1 MLGIPINL
9 SNQVEL
15 NDIKVDFTALKVRID
30 KVWYGVE
37 AKQIALLKLLLN
49 NYGQAI
55 SRDKIMQEIWP
66 NVIVSDNSV
75 SQLITQLRKTL
86 HDEKDSPKFIKTV
99 PRTGYQ
105 LIAKITTKKTDNS
118 SVIRKSTLGIFMS
131 IGLCLGLAISFTW
144 HLLTKETPPKNN
156 YDYQSRL
163 TSVPG
168 AEVFLRYSPN
178 GRYLAFSQT
187 ASNRSQMDLVVF
199 DAQSKALHSIKSSGY
214 SEQAP
219 VWSPDG
225 KWLAYYRHNP
235 ISCTVRIMSV
245 STPVETWRLSPDF
258 HMADCQPGFRRSKI
272 HWPIQSTLYSTEWHQ
287 GAPKLVEITLDNKT
301 YPKEKSRRLLNQY
314 QPIEMDINA
323 KQNMLIVQKN
333 NQAFELSR
341 VDLKTHSSEPLLESK
356 QVFWGVNWDLQQTGF
371 WIGNEALRHY
381 KNFNNMNL
389 VHQPVGFIADLAI
402 NPITGDVA
410 HSEGMASVNLYDL
423 TLQKFEKQ
431 INNNQ
436 LQLSSSARLDVL
448 PAISDNGLQ
457 TAFVSYQRRGL
468 DGFRYIEIWLK
479 NKQKKTATVLA
490 NLPENITVSYLLWSP
505 SGENLLVA
513 DTDHNIYLINTFS
526 RKLVPI
532 ISGFKDLEQVL
543 WSDNG
548 REIYYNTKQPGQN
561 WLQWAYD
568 LQLASSY
575 LKEEKISIAPITNL
589 TLKDIKKLNPSFTL
603 YRKSIHEFLAKN
615 IDDFI
620 ILNAL
625 PSSLHLYRPAITD
638 IGIYYVLQQG
648 HKLFLYLYLF
658 ESRENIKINQLGF
671 YEHDINVPLT
681 VSSSKDAKYVVYSRV
696 EGVEM
701 DIILHKKKAEH

>member
-1 MLGIPINL
+1 MFINL
-9 SNQVEL
+9 SNQVKL
-15 NDIKVDFTALKVRID
+15 NDIEVDFAALKLRID

-37 AKQIALLKLLLN
+37 AKQITLLKLLFD

-66 NVIVSDNSV
+66 DVIVSDNSV

-86 HDEKDSPKFIKTV
+86 HDDKGTPKFIKTV
-99 PRTGYQ
+99 PRIGYQ
-105 LIAKITTKKTDNS
+105 LIAHISTKQKEKPAIIN
-118 SVIRKSTLGIFMS
+118 KSTLAIFMS
-131 IGLCLGLAISFTW
+131 LGLFMGLALSYFW
-144 HLLTKETPPKNN
+144 HLLTLETPQESN
-156 YDYQSRL
+156 YSYQSRL

-187 ASNRSQMDLVVF
+187 ANNRSQMDLVIY

-225 KWLAYYRHNP
+225 KWLAYYRHDP
-235 ISCTVRIMSV
+235 ISCTIRIMSV
-245 STPVETWRLSPDF
+245 SNPVETWRLSPDF

-272 HWPIQSTLYSTEWHQ
+272 HWPVQSTLYTSEWHDD
-287 GAPKLVEITLDNKT
+287 APKLVEITLNLNK
-301 YPKEKSRRLLNQY
+301 YPQEKDREILNQY

-323 KQNMLIVQKN
+323 KQNMLIVQKK
-333 NQAFELSR
+333 NQAFELSE
-341 VDLKTHSSEPLLESK
+341 VDLKTHSSALLLQSK
-356 QVFWGVNWDLQQTGF
+356 QVFWGVNWDLAQTGF
-371 WIGNEALRHY
+371 WIGNEALRHFS
-381 KNFNNMNL
+381 NADNMQL
-389 VHQPVGFIADLAI
+389 VHQPAGFIADLAI

-423 TLQKFEKQ
+423 TLTDFEKQ
-431 INNNQ
+431 TNDNR

-448 PAISDNGLQ
+448 PAISDDGLQ

-479 NKQKKTATVLA
+479 HKQKKAATVLA

-505 SGENLLVA
+505 SGDNLLVA
-513 DTDHNIYLINTFS
+513 DTEHNIYLINTFS

-532 ISGFKDLEQVL
+532 ISGFQDLEKVQ
-543 WSDNG
+543 WSKDSRKVFFNAK
-548 REIYYNTKQPGQN
+548 NSSNN
-561 WLQWAYD
+561 WQKWAYD
-568 LQLASSY
+568 LQLTSNY
-575 LKEEKISIAPITNL
+575 LHKEDL
-589 TLKDIKKLNPSFTL
+589 TLNDEKEMSLNEIKALNPSFTH
-603 YRKSIHEFLAKN
+603 YRKIIHSYLANN

-620 ILNAL
+620 ILDAL
-625 PSSLHLYRPAITD
+625 PSSIHLYRPAVTD

-648 HKLFLYLYLF
+648 HKLYLYFYLF
-658 ESRENIKINQLGF
+658 ETKENKEISQIGF

-681 VSSSKDAKYVVYSRV
+681 VSSSKDAKHVVYSRV

-701 DIILHKKKAEH
+701 DIVLHTKKAEL

>member
-1 MLGIPINL
+1 LDIAINS
-9 SNQVEL
+9 SNQVTL
-15 NDIKVDFTALKVRID
+15 NDIEVDFAALKVRID

-37 AKQIALLKLLLN
+37 AKQITLLKLLLD
-49 NYGQAI
+49 NYGKAI
-55 SRDKIMQEIWP
+55 SRDKIMQVIWP
-66 NVIVSDNSV
+66 DVIVSDNSV

-86 HDEKDSPKFIKTV
+86 HDDKGTPKFIKTV
-99 PRTGYQ
+99 PRIGYQ
-105 LIAKITTKKTDNS
+105 LIADITTEQTKT
-118 SVIRKSTLGIFMS
+118 VPEIKRSTLGFFLS
-131 IGLCLGLAISFTW
+131 IGLFIGLALSFSW
-144 HLLTKETPPKNN
+144 HLVTQESIPESN

-187 ASNRSQMDLVVF
+187 ASNRSQMDLVVY
-199 DAQSKALHSIKSSGY
+199 DSQSKALHSIKSSGY

-225 KWLAYYRHNP
+225 KWLAYYRHDP
-235 ISCTVRIMSV
+235 ISCTIRIMSV
-245 STPVETWRLSPDF
+245 GNPVETWRLSPDF
-258 HMADCQPGFRRSKI
+258 HMADCQAGFRRSKI
-272 HWPIQSTLYSTEWHQ
+272 HWPVQSTLYTSEWHD
-287 GAPKLVEITLDNKT
+287 GAPKLVEITLDNLT
-301 YPKEKSRRLLNQY
+301 YPQEKDRKILKQY

-323 KQNMLIVQKN
+323 DQKMLVVQKK
-333 NQAFELSR
+333 NQSFELSK
-341 VDLKTHSSEPLLESK
+341 VDLKSHNSESLLESK
-356 QVFWGVNWDLQQTGF
+356 QVFWGVNWDLTQTGF
-371 WIGNEALRHY
+371 WIGNEALRHFS
-381 KNFNNMNL
+381 NSDNMQL
-389 VHQPVGFIADLAI
+389 IHQPAGFIADIAI

-423 TLQKFEKQ
+423 TLDEFEKQ
-431 INNNQ
+431 KNDNR

-448 PAISDNGLQ
+448 PAISDDGLQ

-479 NKQKKTATVLA
+479 HKQKKAATVLA

-505 SGENLLVA
+505 SGDNLLVA

-532 ISGFKDLEQVL
+532 ISGFSELDQVL
-543 WSDNG
+543 WSSDG
-548 REIYYNTKQPGQN
+548 RKVRFHAKNSGQN
-561 WLQWAYD
+561 WQQWAYD
-568 LQLASSY
+568 LQLAGSQLEIDKIQ
-575 LKEEKISIAPITNL
+575 LKLEKSL
-589 TLKDIKKLNPSFTL
+589 TVNELKTLNPSFSN
-603 YRKSIHEFLAKN
+603 YRKKIHAYLAKH

-620 ILNAL
+620 ILDAL
-625 PSSLHLYRPAITD
+625 PSSIHLYRPAVTD
-638 IGIYYVLQQG
+638 VGIYYVLQQG

-658 ESRENIKINQLGF
+658 ETKQNQEISQIGF

-681 VSSSKDAKYVVYSRV
+681 VSSSKDAKHVVYSRV

-701 DIILHKKKAEH
+701 DIVLHTKKAEN

>member
-1 MLGIPINL
+1 MFINL
-9 SNQVEL
+9 SNQVKL
-15 NDIKVDFTALKVRID
+15 NDIEVDFAALKLRID

-37 AKQIALLKLLLN
+37 AKQITLLKLLFD

-66 NVIVSDNSV
+66 DVIVSDNSV

-86 HDEKDSPKFIKTV
+86 HDDKGTPKFIKTV
-99 PRTGYQ
+99 PRIGYQ
-105 LIAKITTKKTDNS
+105 LIAHISTKQKEKPAIIN
-118 SVIRKSTLGIFMS
+118 KSTLAIFMS
-131 IGLCLGLAISFTW
+131 LGLFMGLALSYFW
-144 HLLTKETPPKNN
+144 HLLTLETPQESN
-156 YDYQSRL
+156 YSYQSRL

-187 ASNRSQMDLVVF
+187 ANNRSQMDLVIY

-225 KWLAYYRHNP
+225 KWLAYYRHDP
-235 ISCTVRIMSV
+235 ISCTIRIMSV
-245 STPVETWRLSPDF
+245 SNPVETWRLSPDF

-272 HWPIQSTLYSTEWHQ
+272 HWPVQSTLYTSEWHDD
-287 GAPKLVEITLDNKT
+287 APKLVEITLNLST
-301 YPKEKSRRLLNQY
+301 YPQEKDREILNQY

-323 KQNMLIVQKN
+323 KQNMLIVQKK
-333 NQAFELSR
+333 NQAFELSE
-341 VDLKTHSSEPLLESK
+341 VDLKTHSSALLLQSK
-356 QVFWGVNWDLQQTGF
+356 QVFWGVNWDLAHTGF
-371 WIGNEALRHY
+371 WIGNEALRHFS
-381 KNFNNMNL
+381 NADNMQL
-389 VHQPVGFIADLAI
+389 VHQPAGFIADLAI

-423 TLQKFEKQ
+423 TLTDFEKQ
-431 INNNQ
+431 TNDNR

-448 PAISDNGLQ
+448 PAISDDGLQ

-479 NKQKKTATVLA
+479 HKQKKAATVLA

-505 SGENLLVA
+505 SGDNLLVA
-513 DTDHNIYLINTFS
+513 DTEHNIYLINTFS

-532 ISGFKDLEQVL
+532 ISGFQDLEKVQ
-543 WSDNG
+543 WSKDSRKVFFNAK
-548 REIYYNTKQPGQN
+548 NSSNN
-561 WLQWAYD
+561 WQKWAYD
-568 LQLASSY
+568 LQLTSNY
-575 LKEEKISIAPITNL
+575 LHKEDL
-589 TLKDIKKLNPSFTL
+589 TLNDEKEISLNEIKALNPSFTH
-603 YRKSIHEFLAKN
+603 YRKIIHSYLANN

-620 ILNAL
+620 ILDAL
-625 PSSLHLYRPAITD
+625 PSSIHLYRPAVTD

-648 HKLFLYLYLF
+648 HKLYLYFYLF
-658 ESRENIKINQLGF
+658 ETKENKEISQIGF

-681 VSSSKDAKYVVYSRV
+681 VSSSKDAKHVVYSRV

-701 DIILHKKKAEH
+701 DIVLHTKKAEL

>member
-1 MLGIPINL
+1 MFINL
-9 SNQVEL
+9 SNQVKL
-15 NDIKVDFTALKVRID
+15 NDIEVDFAALKLRID

-37 AKQIALLKLLLN
+37 AKQITLLKLLFD

-66 NVIVSDNSV
+66 DVIVSDNSV

-86 HDEKDSPKFIKTV
+86 HDDKGTPKFIKTV
-99 PRTGYQ
+99 PRIGYQ
-105 LIAKITTKKTDNS
+105 LIAHISTKQKEKPAIIN
-118 SVIRKSTLGIFMS
+118 KSTLAIFM
-131 IGLCLGLAISFTW
+131 LLGLFMGLALSYFW
-144 HLLTKETPPKNN
+144 HLLTLETPQESN
-156 YDYQSRL
+156 YSYQSRL

-187 ASNRSQMDLVVF
+187 ANNRSQMDLVIY

-225 KWLAYYRHNP
+225 KWLAYYRHDP
-235 ISCTVRIMSV
+235 ISCTIRIMSV
-245 STPVETWRLSPDF
+245 SNPVETWRLSPDF

-272 HWPIQSTLYSTEWHQ
+272 HWPVQSTLYTSEWHDD
-287 GAPKLVEITLDNKT
+287 APKLVEITLNLST
-301 YPKEKSRRLLNQY
+301 YPQEKDREILNQY

-323 KQNMLIVQKN
+323 KQNMLIVQKK
-333 NQAFELSR
+333 NQAFELSE
-341 VDLKTHSSEPLLESK
+341 VDLKTHSSALLLQSK
-356 QVFWGVNWDLQQTGF
+356 QVFWGVNWDLAQTGF
-371 WIGNEALRHY
+371 WIGNEALRHFS
-381 KNFNNMNL
+381 NADNMQL
-389 VHQPVGFIADLAI
+389 VHQPAGFIADLAI

-423 TLQKFEKQ
+423 TLTDFEKQ
-431 INNNQ
+431 TNDNR

-448 PAISDNGLQ
+448 PAISDDGLQ

-479 NKQKKTATVLA
+479 HKQKKAATVMA

-505 SGENLLVA
+505 SGDNLLVA
-513 DTDHNIYLINTFS
+513 DTEHNIYLINTFS

-532 ISGFKDLEQVL
+532 ISGFQDLEKVQ
-543 WSDNG
+543 WSKDSRKVFFNAK
-548 REIYYNTKQPGQN
+548 NSSNN
-561 WLQWAYD
+561 WQKWAYD
-568 LQLASSY
+568 LQLTSNY
-575 LKEEKISIAPITNL
+575 LHKEDL
-589 TLKDIKKLNPSFTL
+589 TLNDEKEMSLNEIKALNPSFTH
-603 YRKSIHEFLAKN
+603 YRKIIHSYLANN

-620 ILNAL
+620 ILDAL
-625 PSSLHLYRPAITD
+625 PSSIHLYRPAVTD

-648 HKLFLYLYLF
+648 HKLYLYFYLF
-658 ESRENIKINQLGF
+658 ETKENKEISQIGF

-681 VSSSKDAKYVVYSRV
+681 VSSSKDAKHVVYSRV

-701 DIILHKKKAEH
+701 DIVLHTKKAEL

>member
-1 MLGIPINL
+1 LDVTINL
-9 SNQVEL
+9 PNQVTL
-15 NDIKVDFTALKVRID
+15 NDIEVDFAALKVRID

-37 AKQIALLKLLLN
+37 AKQITLLKLLLD

-55 SRDKIMQEIWP
+55 SRDKIMQEVWP
-66 NVIVSDNSV
+66 DVIVSDNSV

-86 HDEKDSPKFIKTV
+86 HDDKGTPKFIKTV
-99 PRTGYQ
+99 PRIGYQ
-105 LIAKITTKKTDNS
+105 LIANITRKQANNAP
-118 SVIRKSTLGIFMS
+118 VISKSTLGIFMA
-131 IGLCLGLAISFTW
+131 IGLCIGLAMSFSW
-144 HLLTKETPPKNN
+144 HQLTKATPPDNN
-156 YDYQSRL
+156 YEYQSRL

-199 DAQSKALHSIKSSGY
+199 DAQSKALHAIKSSGY

-225 KWLAYYRHNP
+225 KWLAYYRHDP
-235 ISCTVRIMSV
+235 ISCTIRIMSV
-245 STPVETWRLSPDF
+245 SNPVETWRLSPDF

-272 HWPIQSTLYSTEWHQ
+272 HWPVQSTLYTSEWHED
-287 GAPKLVEITLDNKT
+287 APKLVEITLDLKT
-301 YPKEKSRRLLNQY
+301 YPQEKRRKLISQY

-323 KQNMLIVQKN
+323 EQQMLIVQKK
-333 NQAFELSR
+333 NQIFELSK
-341 VDLKTHSSEPLLESK
+341 VDLVTHSHETLLESK
-356 QVFWGVNWDLQQTGF
+356 QVFWGVNWDLAQTGF
-371 WIGNEALRHY
+371 WIGNEALRHFSHSE
-381 KNFNNMNL
+381 KMQL
-389 VHQPVGFIADLAI
+389 VHQPAGFIADLAI

-423 TLQKFEKQ
+423 TLTDFEKQ
-431 INNNQ
+431 TIDNR

-448 PAISDNGLQ
+448 PAISNDGLQ

-479 NKQKKTATVLA
+479 HKQKKAATVLA

-505 SGENLLVA
+505 SGDNLLVA

-532 ISGFKDLEQVL
+532 ISGFKDLEKVQ
-543 WSDNG
+543 WSKDG
-548 REIYYNTKQPGQN
+548 RKVFFNAKNSGQN
-561 WLQWAYD
+561 WQRWAYD

-575 LKEEKISIAPITNL
+575 LQNKDVARNTQKEMSLNE
-589 TLKDIKKLNPSFTL
+589 IKTLNPSFTH
-603 YRKSIHEFLAKN
+603 YRKIIHRYLANN

-620 ILNAL
+620 VLDAL
-625 PSSLHLYRPAITD
+625 PSSIHLYRPAVTD

-658 ESRENIKINQLGF
+658 ETKQNQEISQIGF

-681 VSSSKDAKYVVYSRV
+681 VSSSRDAKHVVYSRV

-701 DIILHKKKAEH
+701 DIVLHTKKAKD

>member
-1 MLGIPINL
+1 MFINL
-9 SNQVEL
+9 SNQVKL
-15 NDIKVDFTALKVRID
+15 NDIEVDFAALKLRID

-37 AKQIALLKLLLN
+37 AKQITLLKLLFD

-66 NVIVSDNSV
+66 DVIVSDNSV

-86 HDEKDSPKFIKTV
+86 HDDKGTPKFIKTV
-99 PRTGYQ
+99 PRIGYQ
-105 LIAKITTKKTDNS
+105 LIAHISTKQKEKPAIIN
-118 SVIRKSTLGIFMS
+118 KSTLAIFMS
-131 IGLCLGLAISFTW
+131 LGLFMGLALSYFW
-144 HLLTKETPPKNN
+144 HLLTLETPQESN
-156 YDYQSRL
+156 YSYQSRL

-187 ASNRSQMDLVVF
+187 ANNRSQMDLVIY

-225 KWLAYYRHNP
+225 KWLAYYRHDP
-235 ISCTVRIMSV
+235 ISCTIRIMSV
-245 STPVETWRLSPDF
+245 SNPVETWRLSPDF

-272 HWPIQSTLYSTEWHQ
+272 HWPVQSTLYTSEWHDD
-287 GAPKLVEITLDNKT
+287 APKLVEITLNLST
-301 YPKEKSRRLLNQY
+301 YPQEKDREILNQY

-323 KQNMLIVQKN
+323 KQNMLIVQKK
-333 NQAFELSR
+333 NQAFELSE
-341 VDLKTHSSEPLLESK
+341 VDLKTHSSALLLQSK
-356 QVFWGVNWDLQQTGF
+356 QVFWGVNWDLAQTGF
-371 WIGNEALRHY
+371 WIGNEALRHFS
-381 KNFNNMNL
+381 NADNMQL
-389 VHQPVGFIADLAI
+389 VHQPAGFIADLAI

-423 TLQKFEKQ
+423 TLTDFEKQ
-431 INNNQ
+431 TNDNR

-448 PAISDNGLQ
+448 PAISDDGLQ

-479 NKQKKTATVLA
+479 HKQKKAATVLA

-505 SGENLLVA
+505 SGDNLLVA
-513 DTDHNIYLINTFS
+513 DTEHNIYLINTFS

-532 ISGFKDLEQVL
+532 ISGFQDLEKVQ
-543 WSDNG
+543 WSKDSRKVFFNAK
-548 REIYYNTKQPGQN
+548 NSSNN
-561 WLQWAYD
+561 WQKWAYD
-568 LQLASSY
+568 LQLTSNY
-575 LKEEKISIAPITNL
+575 LHKEDL
-589 TLKDIKKLNPSFTL
+589 TLNDEKEMSLNEIKALNPSFTH
-603 YRKSIHEFLAKN
+603 YRKIIHSYLANN

-620 ILNAL
+620 ILDAL
-625 PSSLHLYRPAITD
+625 PSSIHLYRPAVTD

-648 HKLFLYLYLF
+648 HKLYLYFYLF
-658 ESRENIKINQLGF
+658 ETKENKEISQIGF

-681 VSSSKDAKYVVYSRV
+681 VSSSKDAKHVVYSRV

-701 DIILHKKKAEH
+701 DIVLHTKKAEL

>member
-1 MLGIPINL
+1 MDVFINL
-9 SNQVEL
+9 SNQVKL
-15 NDIKVDFTALKVRID
+15 NDIEVDFAALKLRID

-37 AKQIALLKLLLN
+37 AKQITLLKLLFD

-66 NVIVSDNSV
+66 DVIVSDNSV

-86 HDEKDSPKFIKTV
+86 HDDKGTPKFIKTV
-99 PRTGYQ
+99 PRIGYQ
-105 LIAKITTKKTDNS
+105 LIAHISTKQKEKPAIIN
-118 SVIRKSTLGIFMS
+118 KSTLAIFMS
-131 IGLCLGLAISFTW
+131 LGLFIGLALSYLW
-144 HLLTKETPPKNN
+144 HLLTLETPQESN
-156 YDYQSRL
+156 YSYQSRL

-187 ASNRSQMDLVVF
+187 ANNRSQMDLVIY

-225 KWLAYYRHNP
+225 KWLAYYRHDP
-235 ISCTVRIMSV
+235 ISCTIRIMSV
-245 STPVETWRLSPDF
+245 NNPVETWRLSPDF

-272 HWPIQSTLYSTEWHQ
+272 HWPVQSTLYTSEWHDD
-287 GAPKLVEITLDNKT
+287 APKLVEITLNLNK
-301 YPKEKSRRLLNQY
+301 YPQEKDREILNQY

-323 KQNMLIVQKN
+323 KQNMLIVQKK
-333 NQAFELSR
+333 NQAFELSE
-341 VDLKTHSSEPLLESK
+341 VDLKTHSSALLLQSK
-356 QVFWGVNWDLQQTGF
+356 QVFWGVNWDLAQTGF
-371 WIGNEALRHY
+371 WIGNEALRHFS
-381 KNFNNMNL
+381 NADNMQL
-389 VHQPVGFIADLAI
+389 VHQPAGFIADLAI

-423 TLQKFEKQ
+423 TLTDFEKQ
-431 INNNQ
+431 TNDNR

-448 PAISDNGLQ
+448 PAISDDGLQ

-479 NKQKKTATVLA
+479 HKQKKAATVLA

-505 SGENLLVA
+505 SGDNLLVA
-513 DTDHNIYLINTFS
+513 DTEHNIYLINTFS

-532 ISGFKDLEQVL
+532 ISGFQDLEKVQ
-543 WSDNG
+543 WSKDSRKVFFNAK
-548 REIYYNTKQPGQN
+548 NSSNN
-561 WLQWAYD
+561 WQKWAYD
-568 LQLASSY
+568 LQLTSNY
-575 LKEEKISIAPITNL
+575 LHKEDL
-589 TLKDIKKLNPSFTL
+589 TLNDEKEMSLNEIKALNPSFTH
-603 YRKSIHEFLAKN
+603 YSKIIHSYLANN

-620 ILNAL
+620 ILDAL
-625 PSSLHLYRPAITD
+625 PSSIHLYRPAVTD

-648 HKLFLYLYLF
+648 HKLYLYFYLY
-658 ESRENIKINQLGF
+658 ETKENKEISQIGF

-681 VSSSKDAKYVVYSRV
+681 VSSSKDAKHVVYSRV

-701 DIILHKKKAEH
+701 DIVLHTKKAEL

>member
-1 MLGIPINL
+1 MFINL
-9 SNQVEL
+9 SNQVKL
-15 NDIKVDFTALKVRID
+15 NDIEVDFAALKLRID

-37 AKQIALLKLLLN
+37 AKQITLLKLLFD

-66 NVIVSDNSV
+66 DVIVSDNSV

-86 HDEKDSPKFIKTV
+86 HDDKGTPKFIKTV
-99 PRTGYQ
+99 PRIGYQ
-105 LIAKITTKKTDNS
+105 LIAHISTKQKEKPAIIN
-118 SVIRKSTLGIFMS
+118 KSTLAIFM
-131 IGLCLGLAISFTW
+131 LLGLFMGLALSYFW
-144 HLLTKETPPKNN
+144 HLLTLETPQESN
-156 YDYQSRL
+156 YSYQSRL

-187 ASNRSQMDLVVF
+187 ANNRSQMDLVIY

-225 KWLAYYRHNP
+225 KWLAYYRHDP
-235 ISCTVRIMSV
+235 ISCTIRIMSV
-245 STPVETWRLSPDF
+245 SNPVETWRLSPDF

-272 HWPIQSTLYSTEWHQ
+272 HWPVQSTLYTSEWHDD
-287 GAPKLVEITLDNKT
+287 APKLVEITLNLST
-301 YPKEKSRRLLNQY
+301 YPQEKDREILNQY

-323 KQNMLIVQKN
+323 KQNMLIVQKK
-333 NQAFELSR
+333 NQAFELSE
-341 VDLKTHSSEPLLESK
+341 VDLKTHSSALLLQSK
-356 QVFWGVNWDLQQTGF
+356 QVFWGVNWDLAQTGF
-371 WIGNEALRHY
+371 WIGNEALRHFS
-381 KNFNNMNL
+381 NADNMQL
-389 VHQPVGFIADLAI
+389 VHQPAGFIADLAI

-423 TLQKFEKQ
+423 TLTDFEKQ
-431 INNNQ
+431 TNDNR

-448 PAISDNGLQ
+448 PAISDDGLQ

-479 NKQKKTATVLA
+479 HKQKKAATVLA

-505 SGENLLVA
+505 SGDNLLVA
-513 DTDHNIYLINTFS
+513 DTEHNIYLINTFS

-532 ISGFKDLEQVL
+532 ISGFQDLEKVQ
-543 WSDNG
+543 WSKDSRKVFFNAK
-548 REIYYNTKQPGQN
+548 NSSNN
-561 WLQWAYD
+561 WQKWAYD
-568 LQLASSY
+568 LQLTSNY
-575 LKEEKISIAPITNL
+575 LHKEDL
-589 TLKDIKKLNPSFTL
+589 TLNDEKEMSLNEIKALNPSFTH
-603 YRKSIHEFLAKN
+603 YRKIIHSYLANN

-620 ILNAL
+620 ILDAL
-625 PSSLHLYRPAITD
+625 PSSIHLYRPAVTD

-648 HKLFLYLYLF
+648 HKLYLYFYLF
-658 ESRENIKINQLGF
+658 ETKENKEISQIGF

-681 VSSSKDAKYVVYSRV
+681 VSSSKDAKHVVYSRV

-701 DIILHKKKAEH
+701 DIVLHTKKAEL

>member
-1 MLGIPINL
+1 M
-9 SNQVEL
+9 
-15 NDIKVDFTALKVRID
+15 RID

-37 AKQIALLKLLLN
+37 AKQITLLKLLFD

-66 NVIVSDNSV
+66 DVIVSDNSV

-86 HDEKDSPKFIKTV
+86 QDDKGTPKFIKTV
-99 PRTGYQ
+99 PRIGYQ
-105 LIAKITTKKTDNS
+105 LIAHISTKQKEKPATIN
-118 SVIRKSTLGIFMS
+118 KSTLAIFMS
-131 IGLCLGLAISFTW
+131 LGLFMGLALSYFW
-144 HLLTKETPPKNN
+144 HLLTLETPQESN
-156 YDYQSRL
+156 YSYQSRL

-187 ASNRSQMDLVVF
+187 ANNRSQMDLVIY

-225 KWLAYYRHNP
+225 KWLAYYRHDP
-235 ISCTVRIMSV
+235 ISCTIRIMSV
-245 STPVETWRLSPDF
+245 SNPVETWRLSPDF

-272 HWPIQSTLYSTEWHQ
+272 HWPVQSTLYTSEWHDD
-287 GAPKLVEITLDNKT
+287 APKLVEITLNLST
-301 YPKEKSRRLLNQY
+301 YPQEKDREILNQY

-323 KQNMLIVQKN
+323 KQNMLIVQKK
-333 NQAFELSR
+333 NQAFELSK
-341 VDLKTHSSEPLLESK
+341 VDLKTHSSVLLLQSK
-356 QVFWGVNWDLQQTGF
+356 QVFWGVNWDLAHTGF
-371 WIGNEALRHY
+371 WIGNEALRHFS
-381 KNFNNMNL
+381 NADNMQL
-389 VHQPVGFIADLAI
+389 IHQPAGFIADLAI

-423 TLQKFEKQ
+423 TLTDFEKQ
-431 INNNQ
+431 TNDNR

-448 PAISDNGLQ
+448 PAISDDGLQ

-479 NKQKKTATVLA
+479 HKQKKAATVLA

-505 SGENLLVA
+505 SGDNLLVA
-513 DTDHNIYLINTFS
+513 DTEHNIYLINTFS

-532 ISGFKDLEQVL
+532 ISGFQDLEKVQ
-543 WSDNG
+543 WSKDSRKVFFNAK
-548 REIYYNTKQPGQN
+548 NSNNN
-561 WLQWAYD
+561 WQKWAYD
-568 LQLASSY
+568 LQLTSNY
-575 LKEEKISIAPITNL
+575 LHKEDL
-589 TLKDIKKLNPSFTL
+589 TLNDEKEMSLNEIKALNPSFTH
-603 YRKSIHEFLAKN
+603 YRKIIHSYLANN

-620 ILNAL
+620 ILDAL
-625 PSSLHLYRPAITD
+625 PSSIHLYRPAVTD

-648 HKLFLYLYLF
+648 HKLYLYFYLF
-658 ESRENIKINQLGF
+658 ETKENKEISQIGF

-681 VSSSKDAKYVVYSRV
+681 VSSSKDAKHVVYSRV

-701 DIILHKKKAEH
+701 DIVLHTKKAEL

>member
-1 MLGIPINL
+1 MFINL
-9 SNQVEL
+9 SNQVKL
-15 NDIKVDFTALKVRID
+15 NDIEVDFAALKLRID

-37 AKQIALLKLLLN
+37 AKQITLLKLLFD

-66 NVIVSDNSV
+66 DVIVSDNSV

-86 HDEKDSPKFIKTV
+86 HDDKGTPKFIKTV
-99 PRTGYQ
+99 PRIGYQ
-105 LIAKITTKKTDNS
+105 LIAHISTKQKEKPAIIN
-118 SVIRKSTLGIFMS
+118 KSTLAIFM
-131 IGLCLGLAISFTW
+131 LLGLFMGLALSYFW
-144 HLLTKETPPKNN
+144 HLLTLETPQESN
-156 YDYQSRL
+156 YSYQSRL

-187 ASNRSQMDLVVF
+187 ANNRSQMDLVIY

-225 KWLAYYRHNP
+225 KWLAYYRHDP
-235 ISCTVRIMSV
+235 ISCTIRIMSV
-245 STPVETWRLSPDF
+245 SNPVETWRLSPDF

-272 HWPIQSTLYSTEWHQ
+272 HWPVQSTLYTSEWHDD
-287 GAPKLVEITLDNKT
+287 APKLVEITLNLNK
-301 YPKEKSRRLLNQY
+301 YPQEKDREILNQY

-323 KQNMLIVQKN
+323 KQNMLIVQKK
-333 NQAFELSR
+333 NQAFELSE
-341 VDLKTHSSEPLLESK
+341 VDLKTHSSALLLQSK
-356 QVFWGVNWDLQQTGF
+356 QVFWGVNWDLAQTGF
-371 WIGNEALRHY
+371 WIGNEALRHFS
-381 KNFNNMNL
+381 NADNMQL
-389 VHQPVGFIADLAI
+389 VHQPAGFIADLAI

-423 TLQKFEKQ
+423 TLTDFEKQ
-431 INNNQ
+431 TNDNR

-448 PAISDNGLQ
+448 PAISDDGLQ

-479 NKQKKTATVLA
+479 HKQKKAATVLA

-505 SGENLLVA
+505 SGDNLLVA
-513 DTDHNIYLINTFS
+513 DTEHNIYLINTFS

-532 ISGFKDLEQVL
+532 ISGFQDLEKVQ
-543 WSDNG
+543 WSKDSRKVFFNAK
-548 REIYYNTKQPGQN
+548 NSSNN
-561 WLQWAYD
+561 WQKWAYD
-568 LQLASSY
+568 LQLTSNY
-575 LKEEKISIAPITNL
+575 LHKEDL
-589 TLKDIKKLNPSFTL
+589 TLNDEKEMSLNEIKALNPSFTH
-603 YRKSIHEFLAKN
+603 YRKIIHSYLANN

-620 ILNAL
+620 ILDAL
-625 PSSLHLYRPAITD
+625 PSSIHLYRPAVTD

-648 HKLFLYLYLF
+648 HKLYLYFYLF
-658 ESRENIKINQLGF
+658 ETKENKEISQIGF

-681 VSSSKDAKYVVYSRV
+681 VSSSKDAKHVVYSRV

-701 DIILHKKKAEH
+701 DIVLHTKKAEL

>member
-1 MLGIPINL
+1 MDVFINL
-9 SNQVEL
+9 SNQVKL
-15 NDIKVDFTALKVRID
+15 NDIEVDFAALKLRID

-37 AKQIALLKLLLN
+37 AKQITLLKLLFD

-66 NVIVSDNSV
+66 DVIVSDNSV

-86 HDEKDSPKFIKTV
+86 HDDKGTPKFIKTV
-99 PRTGYQ
+99 PRIGYQ
-105 LIAKITTKKTDNS
+105 LIAHISTKQKEKPAIIN
-118 SVIRKSTLGIFMS
+118 KSTLAIFMS
-131 IGLCLGLAISFTW
+131 LGLFMGLALSYFW
-144 HLLTKETPPKNN
+144 NLLTLETPQESN
-156 YDYQSRL
+156 YSYQSRL

-187 ASNRSQMDLVVF
+187 ANNRSQMDLVIY

-225 KWLAYYRHNP
+225 KWLAYYRHDP
-235 ISCTVRIMSV
+235 ISCTIRIMSV
-245 STPVETWRLSPDF
+245 SNPVETWRLSPDF

-272 HWPIQSTLYSTEWHQ
+272 HWPVQSTLYTSEWHDD
-287 GAPKLVEITLDNKT
+287 APKLVEITLNLST
-301 YPKEKSRRLLNQY
+301 YPQEKDREILNQY

-323 KQNMLIVQKN
+323 KQNMLIVQKK
-333 NQAFELSR
+333 NQAFELSE
-341 VDLKTHSSEPLLESK
+341 VDLKTHSSALLLQSK
-356 QVFWGVNWDLQQTGF
+356 QVFWGVNWDLAQTGF
-371 WIGNEALRHY
+371 WIGNEALRHFS
-381 KNFNNMNL
+381 NADNMQL
-389 VHQPVGFIADLAI
+389 VHQPAGFIADLAI

-423 TLQKFEKQ
+423 TLTDFEKQ
-431 INNNQ
+431 TNDNR

-448 PAISDNGLQ
+448 PAISDDGLQ

-479 NKQKKTATVLA
+479 HKQKKAATVMA

-505 SGENLLVA
+505 SGDNLLVA
-513 DTDHNIYLINTFS
+513 DTEHNIYLINTFS

-532 ISGFKDLEQVL
+532 ISGFQDLEKVQ
-543 WSDNG
+543 WSKDSRKVFFNAK
-548 REIYYNTKQPGQN
+548 NSSNN
-561 WLQWAYD
+561 WQKWAYD
-568 LQLASSY
+568 LQLTSNY
-575 LKEEKISIAPITNL
+575 LHKEDL
-589 TLKDIKKLNPSFTL
+589 TLNDEKEMSLNEIKALNPSFTH
-603 YRKSIHEFLAKN
+603 YRKIIHSYLANN

-620 ILNAL
+620 ILDAL
-625 PSSLHLYRPAITD
+625 PSSIHLYRPAVTD

-648 HKLFLYLYLF
+648 HKLYLYFYLF
-658 ESRENIKINQLGF
+658 ETKENKEISQIGF

-681 VSSSKDAKYVVYSRV
+681 VSSSKDAKHVVYSRV

-701 DIILHKKKAEH
+701 DIVLHTKKAEL